1 VTVDAHLHTLIC
13 IAGRADLMKFLA
25 SECDDAGATIV
36 YATHIFDGLESWP
49 SHLMYLANGTLKVR
63 PCCSEDTSLCLLY
76 WLVAHI
82 CDHANGR

>member
-1 VTVDAHLHTLIC
+1 MLTR
-13 IAGRADLMKFLA
+13 IAGRSDLMRFLA

-63 PCCSEDTSLCLLY
+63 PVATYIGLLSWVIWSTLAY
-76 WLVAHI
+76 TGADQV
-82 CDHANGR
+82 